1 MTCKNETSI
10 PNLGDAPIN
19 TMGRITIDDATPC
32 VDAQIEPDAGNWIR
46 YQVTGLTRTD
56 AIIMGLLV
64 LCVLASF
71 AGCVMLA
78 IRSDTTSGKHCR

>member
-1 MTCKNETSI
+1 MPCETETLI
-10 PNLGDAPIN
+10 PTPSTAPTN
-19 TMGRITIDDATPC
+19 TMQPVSLDDATPG
-32 VDAQIEPDAGNWIR
+32 VDAQIEPGAGDWIG

-64 LCVLASF
+64 LCVLTSF

>member
-10 PNLGDAPIN
+10 SNHGN
-19 TMGRITIDDATPC
+19 TPTRTMERITIDDTAQCIDT
-32 VDAQIEPDAGNWIR
+32 QIEPDAGNWIE

-71 AGCVMLA
+71 VGCVLLA
-78 IRSDTTSGKHCR
+78 IRSDATAGKHCR

>member
-10 PNLGDAPIN
+10 PNLGDAPTN
-19 TMGRITIDDATPC
+19 TMERITIDDAAPC
-32 VDAQIEPDAGNWIR
+32 VDAQIEPGAGDWIG

>member
-1 MTCKNETSI
+1 MTCKNKTSI
-10 PNLGDAPIN
+10 SNHGN
-19 TMGRITIDDATPC
+19 TPTRTMERITIDDATPC
-32 VDAQIEPDAGNWIR
+32 VDAQIEPGAGDWIG

-78 IRSDTTSGKHCR
+78 IRSDTTSGKHCC

>member
-1 MTCKNETSI
+1 MPCETETPI
-10 PNLGDAPIN
+10 PNHVTVSTR
-19 TMGRITIDDATPC
+19 TMERITIDDETKC
-32 VDAQIEPDAGNWIR
+32 VDAQIEPGAGDWIG

-71 AGCVMLA
+71 ACCVMLA